1 MANHFGWKS
10 CNLNEITNL
19 VSWLVLHQSVPK
31 DLKLQRDCCSAKDPC
46 FFVYRGTAAMPTQ
59 PPVSKG
65 NETFSTQNHIFCFG
79 AKTEEILLLA
89 FWKMLKKAARLA
101 SNLKLLWELP
111 KFFFLS
117 KNEAIVWFLCFS
129 HDAIFKFNNADIKR
143 NKIKLRPLSCTRKEL
158 EIHC

>member
-31 DLKLQRDCCSAKDPC
+31 DLKLQRDCCSAKDLC

-79 AKTEEILLLA
+79 AKNEEILLLA
-89 FWKMLKKAARLA
+89 IWKKLKKAARLA

-117 KNEAIVWFLCFS
+117 KMRPLYDFFVFLMMPF
-129 HDAIFKFNNADIKR
+129 FKFNNADIKR